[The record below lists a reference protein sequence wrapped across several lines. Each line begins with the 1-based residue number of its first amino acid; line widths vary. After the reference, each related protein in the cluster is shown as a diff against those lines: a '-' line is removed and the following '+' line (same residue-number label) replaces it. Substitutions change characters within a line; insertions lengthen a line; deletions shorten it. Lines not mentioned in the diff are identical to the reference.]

1 MSYSINWCWPALT
14 VPSNWRSHDWL
25 TSASSNTLFLKH
37 EGLLEQRRLSRERW
51 ERRPNMTS
59 RQFLLQCQ
67 VDCIYMLL
75 MWSLS
80 YFPVNISTSSS
91 CNENKRRCSKSWWL
105 WFLSIFLNFFITF
118 WGSEEK
124 KSSMLSVK
132 APSPCP
138 GLCCPFLTPLSL
150 NKFSP
155 FLYTATFP
163 GETLTESGAKL
174 QGRHGAQFGQWLNSD
189 VITKE
194 PCKPRA
200 GKRGVD

>member
-91 CNENKRRCSKSWWL
+91 CNENKRKCSKSWWL
-105 WFLSIFLNFFITF
+105 WFLSIFLNFFITV
-118 WGSEEK
+118 WGSGGK
-124 KSSMLSVK
+124 KNLLCFLSEPHLPVLDC
-132 APSPCP
+132 A
-138 GLCCPFLTPLSL
+138 
-150 NKFSP
+150 
-155 FLYTATFP
+155 ATFWYP
-163 GETLTESGAKL
+163 SLWINSLHFSTQLHFLAK
-174 QGRHGAQFGQWLNSD
+174 H
-189 VITKE
+189 
-194 PCKPRA
+194 
-200 GKRGVD
+200 